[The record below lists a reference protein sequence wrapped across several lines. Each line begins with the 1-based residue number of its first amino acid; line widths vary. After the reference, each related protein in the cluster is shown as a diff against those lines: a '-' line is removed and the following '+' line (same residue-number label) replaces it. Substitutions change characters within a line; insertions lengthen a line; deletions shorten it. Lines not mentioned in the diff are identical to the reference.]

1 MKVDVAVPGPLRNAG
16 REARRLEE
24 AGFDGM
30 GSAETSAQ
38 VREGFSAHHGT
49 AQAR

>member
-16 REARRLEE
+16 REARRLEG
-24 AGFDGM
+24 A
-30 GSAETSAQ
+30 AETSAQ